1 MCLSAAGL
9 APISSQPWRSPMS
22 GAMRRDDRPE
32 LAPQP
37 IASRGRADRAA
48 DREGDA
54 QRDRRGIVEKGAPQG
69 LGSGRATGACQ
80 GLERPASADPPD
92 QAESRVRPLS
102 RLALMIARPAR
113 VRMRARKPC
122 LRARRRVLGWNVR
135 FTDSRPSRT
144 CSTNGQAPR
153 PVDQRRA
160 AQASG
165 RRRSLNAP
173 RLGPRRNRS
182 TTARPTVVCYLRV
195 TARSGREFDRS
206 SGCYD
211 RCFCT
216 DDLIIDFDRR
226 RALGVVA
233 GVVDGPSTTCA

>member
-1 MCLSAAGL
+1 VFVYGRFGSDQQPTL
-9 APISSQPWRSPMS
+9 AQPDVRSER
-22 GAMRRDDRPE
+22 GDDGPE
-32 LAPQP
+32 LAPQA
-37 IASRGRADRAA
+37 IASRGWADRAA

-69 LGSGRATGACQ
+69 LGSGRTTATCQ
-80 GLERPASADPPD
+80 RLERPSSADPPD

-144 CSTNGQAPR
+144 FTTNGQAPR
-153 PVDQRRA
+153 PVDQQHA

-173 RLGPRRNRS
+173 RLEPRRIVQQPMPG
-182 TTARPTVVCYLRV
+182 ARLLPGV
-195 TARSGREFDRS
+195 AANS
-206 SGCYD
+206 SRNSIG
-211 RCFCT
+211 
-216 DDLIIDFDRR
+216 R
-226 RALGVVA
+226 RAA
-233 GVVDGPSTTCA
+233 TIATSAQTT